1 MCSYVRVCVRQ
12 IENWS
17 NNPDAFVEDEDED
30 SFAYSVRIS
39 AQDLLLVRNYYYYYI
54 LLFICFYSYFLS
66 SFLIYT

>member
-1 MCSYVRVCVRQ
+1 MMKIIYCLQ

-39 AQDLLLVRNYYYYYI
+39 AQDLLLVSI
-54 LLFICFYSYFLS
+54 VVIPC
-66 SFLIYT
+66 LIRK